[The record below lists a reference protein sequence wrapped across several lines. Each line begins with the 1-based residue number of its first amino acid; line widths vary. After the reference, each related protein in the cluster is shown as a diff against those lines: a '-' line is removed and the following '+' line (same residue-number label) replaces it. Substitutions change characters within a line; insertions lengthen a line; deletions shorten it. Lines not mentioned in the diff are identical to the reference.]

1 MPQQIGSSLQTVFPI
16 LSFLQMGYLFP
27 DNTGVRGIG
36 RDGGL
41 LRHLARDKTL
51 PSDQLRVDVPR
62 G

>member
-1 MPQQIGSSLQTVFPI
+1 
-16 LSFLQMGYLFP
+16 MGYLFP

-62 G
+62 GEKKVNKV